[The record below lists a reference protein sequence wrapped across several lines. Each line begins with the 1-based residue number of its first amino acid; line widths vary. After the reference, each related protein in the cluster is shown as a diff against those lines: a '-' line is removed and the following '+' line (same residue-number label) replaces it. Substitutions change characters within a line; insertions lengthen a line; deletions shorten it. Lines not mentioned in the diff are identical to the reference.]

1 MDDKNIAM
9 IGAGYV
15 GLVSSAC
22 FAELG
27 FKVVCIDKDQCKI
40 KKLQNGHTTIYE
52 PSLTELIQKN
62 LLSGRLNFTRFLP
75 EAILQSTILFIAV
88 GTPIKENEKADIS
101 DVKNVI
107 SEIAPLLKSYKLIVI
122 KSTVPVGT
130 CRALITIIKQ
140 LNPRALFD
148 MVSNP
153 EFLRAGSGVKDFM
166 TPDRI
171 IVGTETTQAYSRIMQ
186 LYQTFNDQK
195 IPIVQT
201 TLESAELTKYAANSF
216 LATKIAF
223 VNEIACLCE
232 KLNAEVNDVLQGIG
246 LDKRIGKD
254 YLQPGPG
261 FGGSCLYKDALALT
275 NISKIAGAP
284 TRIVESALNS
294 NINHKKRIIKKIIA
308 ACNGSVTNKK
318 LAILGMA
325 FKANT
330 DDIRESPAL
339 YIISELLSQGA
350 ILKLY
355 DPIIKQIPT
364 NLNVYW
370 GIDIYDTVNKMDAII
385 IMTEW
390 DEFRKLDLKKIKA
403 FLRNTIIEPILID
416 LRNLY
421 SPQTVIESGLRYCS
435 IGRLTHKPLSS
446 HCCSNNVDALSFV
459 S

>member
-1 MDDKNIAM
+1 MDDKLNIAV

-27 FKVVCIDKDQCKI
+27 FQVICIDKDQNKI
-40 KKLQNGHTTIYE
+40 KNLQNGYTTIYE

-62 LLSGRLNFTRFLP
+62 LLSGRLNFTDSLP
-75 EAILQSTILFIAV
+75 EAILKSTLLFITV
-88 GTPIKENEKADIS
+88 GTPIKEDSRVDIS
-101 DVKNVI
+101 DVKNVV

-130 CRALITIIKQ
+130 CRTLITMINR
-140 LNPRALFD
+140 LNPNRIFD
-148 MVSNP
+148 IVSNP
-153 EFLRAGSGVKDFM
+153 EFLRAGSGIKDFM

-171 IVGTETTQAYSRIMQ
+171 IIGAETTQAYSMIAQ
-186 LYQTFNDQK
+186 LYQIFSNQK
-195 IPIVQT
+195 VPIIQT
-201 TLESAELTKYAANSF
+201 TLESAELTKYAANAF

-223 VNEIACLCE
+223 VNEIAYLCE
-232 KLNAEVNDVLQGIG
+232 KLNVEVNDVLQGIG

-261 FGGSCLYKDALALT
+261 FGGSCLYKDALTLT
-275 NISKIAGAP
+275 NISRTAGAP

-294 NINHKKRIIKKIIA
+294 NINHKKRIVKKIIT
-308 ACNGSVTNKK
+308 ACDGSVANKQ
-318 LAILGMA
+318 LAILGIA

-339 YIISELLSQGA
+339 YIISKLLSQGA

-355 DPIIKQIPT
+355 DPIVKKIPI

-370 GIDIYDTVNKMDAII
+370 GMDVYDAANKTDAII

-390 DEFRKLDLKKIKA
+390 DELRELDLKKIKA
-403 FLRNTIIEPILID
+403 SLRNTIIEPILID

-421 SPQTVIESGLRYCS
+421 SPQTVIKSGIRYCS
-435 IGRLTHKPLSS
+435 IGRLTR
-446 HCCSNNVDALSFV
+446 VI
-459 S
+459 